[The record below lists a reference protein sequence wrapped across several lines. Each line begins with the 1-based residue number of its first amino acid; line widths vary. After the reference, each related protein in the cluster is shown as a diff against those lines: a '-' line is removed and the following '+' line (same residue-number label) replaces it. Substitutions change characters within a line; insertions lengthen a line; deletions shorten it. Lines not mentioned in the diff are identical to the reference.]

1 MREQVEFT
9 VVEVGADP
17 ERLSWDRDLLL
28 IELRELDFDD
38 IGRPIVG
45 AAPRGTRAGD
55 VTTVASIAAIV
66 SSPAVVQAATEIVK
80 SWLTRRT
87 RGAVRIK
94 VRDYEI
100 EISAAST
107 DEWRTL
113 IPEFLACLR
122 DANHGET

>member
-1 MREQVEFT
+1 M
-9 VVEVGADP
+9 EVGADP

-28 IELRELDFDD
+28 SELRELGFDD
-38 IGRPIVG
+38 IGRPIVDS
-45 AAPRGTRAGD
+45 APPGTRAGD

-80 SWLTRRT
+80 SWLIRRT

-94 VRDYEI
+94 VRDCEI

-107 DEWRTL
+107 DEWRRLTAEL
-113 IPEFLACLR
+113 LAILR
-122 DANHGET
+122 AVNHGET